1 MNVHAVRDDL
11 VFAERVDRFTIGEKR
26 VVVRVAGVFEVRDG
40 KISAWRDYSDIAT
53 FRRQLA

>member
-11 VFAERVDRFTIGEKR
+11 VFTERVDRFTIGGKR

-40 KISAWRDYSDIAT
+40 QTVLGGTTPIL
-53 FRRQLA
+53 RRSSVNLE